1 MSAIDKAMGMAHE
14 DMDHLIWHAS
24 TCNGHPAMRMGD
36 KTVLVRRAI
45 WQELHGDIPA
55 GKIIRVTCGDV
66 LCIAPNHMMLTDYS
80 RLAKSLGSAVMA
92 GPVRSAAIAR
102 AKQAK
107 ALVINHDIVRE
118 IRTSN
123 LTGVQLSKKHSISQ
137 NLVSKVR
144 LHKCWKDW
152 TNNPFMGL
160 GVRA

>member
-1 MSAIDKAMGMAHE
+1 MSALQKAMGMAHE

-55 GKIIRVTCGDV
+55 GKIIRVTCGDA

-80 RLAKSLGSAVMA
+80 SLAKSLGSAAMA

-102 AKQAK
+102 AKQAR
-107 ALVINHDIVRE
+107 ALAINHDIVRE
-118 IRTSN
+118 IRTSH
-123 LTGVQLSKKHSISQ
+123 LTGVALAKKHGISE

-144 LHKCWKDW
+144 LHKCWKEW
-152 TNNPFMGL
+152 TNNPFAGL
-160 GVRA
+160 GAMA